1 MLWECCGGVLRGCCW
16 RCCVGR
22 VAGVLW
28 RCWIPIFFTC
38 TLYPWLHVCPTCI
51 LLGGVMWLIG
61 CCANVAGMLDGVLL
75 GVLDEVL
82 RRLRVQLTRIR
93 TTRNTISCP
102 GTSSR
107 HLLTRP
113 RPPPQ
118 HQQQQQQKSHHQQQE
133 EEWARQGISNSMP
146 DVSSQEIKTWTYL
159 LVSLP
164 WSIQGRGVQSTLP
177 FSKTMWIFCWIT
189 QFLQ

>member
-1 MLWECCGGVLRGCCW
+1 
-16 RCCVGR
+16 
-22 VAGVLW
+22 
-28 RCWIPIFFTC
+28 
-38 TLYPWLHVCPTCI
+38 
-51 LLGGVMWLIG
+51 MWLIG

-82 RRLRVQLTRIR
+82 RRLRVKLTRIR

-113 RPPPQ
+113 RHPPQ

-133 EEWARQGISNSMP
+133 KEWTRQGISNSMP
-146 DVSSQEIKTWTYL
+146 DVFSQGVKTWTYL
-159 LVSLP
+159 F
-164 WSIQGRGVQSTLP
+164 WSTGQWSVLQNKRFMF
-177 FSKTMWIFCWIT
+177 FSSIFCCNLSMMIFASKF
-189 QFLQ
+189 QSQ